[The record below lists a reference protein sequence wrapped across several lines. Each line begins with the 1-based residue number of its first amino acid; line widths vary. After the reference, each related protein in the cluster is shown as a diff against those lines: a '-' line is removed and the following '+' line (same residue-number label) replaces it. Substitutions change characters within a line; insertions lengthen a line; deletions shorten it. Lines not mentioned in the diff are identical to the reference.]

1 MAEQV
6 DQVPTSTEQ
15 AENEG
20 EYWAGR
26 VQSNL
31 KEREQEVT
39 KKGALETLAVLD
51 AEHSITDRMDGED
64 MDAFLDEFEAS
75 VGKADENAEAI
86 QKRIKGDE
94 EPSGEE

>member
-1 MAEQV
+1 MT
-6 DQVPTSTEQ
+6 DQEVPTSVEQ
-15 AENEG
+15 AENEA

-31 KEREQEVT
+31 KERDQEVT
-39 KKGALETLAVLD
+39 TKDALETLAVLD
-51 AEHSITDRMDGED
+51 AEHKITDRMDGED

-75 VGKADENAEAI
+75 VGKADKNAEAI